1 MCSIHICRNFLKYV
15 FFVQSLS
22 CVWLFATP
30 WTVACQA
37 SLSFISSWSLLKL
50 MSTELYTYVYACVR
64 AKLLQSCRA
73 LCSPMDCSPPGSSVH
88 GNSPGKNT
96 TVGYHVLLQGIFP
109 TQGLNP
115 GLPHCRQILYQ
126 LSFQGSPCMYIHV
139 YKFAYN
145 ISPIDL
151 VFPIVCV
158 LLSWGLSGS

>member
-1 MCSIHICRNFLKYV
+1 
-15 FFVQSLS
+15 
-22 CVWLFATP
+22 
-30 WTVACQA
+30 
-37 SLSFISSWSLLKL
+37 

-126 LSFQGSPCMYIHV
+126 LSHQGSPSYPSRFSKAWFELPESHSKFPPAT
-139 YKFAYN
+139 YFAYGN
-145 ISPIDL
+145 VHVSMSLSMCPALFFPSVSTSLSSESASP
-151 VFPIVCV
+151 
-158 LLSWGLSGS
+158 LLPCK